1 MPKILYSKTFL
12 IILFIS
18 ACLTVIY
25 FYQQLIN
32 ERNLKKE
39 YDDLMLKIEQ
49 LKKENV
55 AIQDEVERLK
65 NEEELERL
73 ARELYVLKKPGEK
86 TMVIPQE
93 IMQQLKEEKTTPTST
108 PSFLQKIFSP
118 LRDFFKDLF

>member
-108 PSFLQKIFSP
+108 PSFLQKICSP

>member
-1 MPKILYSKTFL
+1 MPKALHSKTLL
-12 IILFIS
+12 IILFVL

-25 FYQQLIN
+25 FYRQLIN

-39 YDDLMLKIEQ
+39 YDNLLLKIEQ
-49 LKKENV
+49 LKKENAV
-55 AIQDEVERLK
+55 ISDEIERLK

-86 TMVIPQE
+86 TMVVPQE
-93 IMQQLKEEKTTPTST
+93 IMQQLKEEKPIPTPT

-118 LRDFFKDLF
+118 IQDFFKDLF